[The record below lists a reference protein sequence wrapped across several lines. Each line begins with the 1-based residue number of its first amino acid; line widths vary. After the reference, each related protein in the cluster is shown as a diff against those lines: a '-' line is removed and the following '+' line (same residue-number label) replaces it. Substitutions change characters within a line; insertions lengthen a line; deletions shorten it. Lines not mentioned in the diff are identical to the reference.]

1 MLRKIITATLL
12 GIDARIISVEIDV
25 QPGLPYVNIVGLA
38 DTTIKEARE
47 RVRAAIVNSGFEYP
61 KQRITISLSPAGI
74 PKEGSH
80 FDLPIAIGVLGTSFR
95 SMNTEEFGFIGEL
108 SLDGI
113 VGGVRGALPLAKIGR
128 AHV

>member
-80 FDLPIAIGVLGTSFR
+80 FDLPIAIGINKLSKSFNGKSSIIIPKSAIKR
-95 SMNTEEFGFIGEL
+95 LNFFMIKP
-108 SLDGI
+108 
-113 VGGVRGALPLAKIGR
+113 LP
-128 AHV
+128 